1 MPMKQNILLVGVVSN
16 VGRTIEKELKI
27 VLKALSSFENVRV
40 FLVESDSND
49 NTVQVLKKIQTS
61 NPNFSFISKGKL
73 SKKFPNRIARIAFCR
88 NIYVEFVRNNYEKHL
103 WSHVAVADLDGMNL
117 NLRKK
122 AVDSCFKTNGEWD
135 GLMANQRYGYY
146 DIYALRAKNWVE
158 YDCFLELDK
167 VKKSATAPKLTK
179 YSLLNFIILF
189 KYYDNFRKEI
199 IYKKMK
205 KISKNQALIKVDS
218 AFGGFAIYKTN
229 VFFNSNYTLSD
240 SFSSEHVSF
249 HKSKSNLQK
258 LFYINPKLIN
268 NRLNEYTL
276 NKFLFIRMLKESK
289 KYFNPHNK

>member
-1 MPMKQNILLVGVVSN
+1 MLMKQNILLVGVVSN

-27 VLKALSSFENVRV
+27 VLKALSSFENVHI

-49 NTVQVLKKIQTS
+49 STVQVLKMIQNS
-61 NPNFSFISKGKL
+61 NPNFSFISKGEL
-73 SKKFPNRIARIAFCR
+73 SKTFPNRIARIAFCR

-122 AVDSCFKTNGEWD
+122 AVDSCFKIKDEWD

-167 VKKSATAPKLTK
+167 VKKSTTLPKLTK

-189 KYYDNFRKEI
+189 KYYDNFRKEV

-205 KISKNQALIKVDS
+205 KIYKNQVLIKVDS

>member
-1 MPMKQNILLVGVVSN
+1 MPVKQNILLVGVVSN

-27 VLKALSSFENVRV
+27 VLKALSSFENVQV

-49 NTVQVLKKIQTS
+49 STVQVLKMIQTS
-61 NPNFSFISKGKL
+61 NKNFLFISKGKL
-73 SKKFPNRIARIAFCR
+73 SIKFPNRIARIAFCR
-88 NIYVEFVRNNYEKHL
+88 NIYVEFIRNNYGKHL

-122 AVDSCFKTNGEWD
+122 AVDSCFKTKSEWD

-158 YDCFLELDK
+158 YDCFLELDTA
-167 VKKSATAPKLTK
+167 KKSTTVPKLTK

-189 KYYDNFRKEI
+189 KYYDNFRKEV

-205 KISKNQALIKVDS
+205 RLHKNQGLIKVDS

-289 KYFNPHNK
+289 KYFKPLNK

>member
-1 MPMKQNILLVGVVSN
+1 MKQNILLVGVVSN

-27 VLKALSSFENVRV
+27 VLKALSSFENVHI

-49 NTVQVLKKIQTS
+49 STVQVLKMIQNS
-61 NPNFSFISKGKL
+61 NPNFSFISKGEL
-73 SKKFPNRIARIAFCR
+73 SKTFPNRIVRIAFCR

-122 AVDSCFKTNGEWD
+122 AVDSCFKINGEWD

-167 VKKSATAPKLTK
+167 VKKSTTSPKLTK

-189 KYYDNFRKEI
+189 KYYDNFRKEV
-199 IYKKMK
+199 IYSKMK
-205 KISKNQALIKVDS
+205 KIYKNQVLIKVDS
-218 AFGGFAIYKTN
+218 AFGGFAIYKTY